1 MAEPNTTDR
10 RGLRGY
16 LLLAG
21 LIAAAALIFNIDAI
35 ADLTRDHMDLVAM
48 VHEAPRVRV
57 GTPVWVEGVDVG
69 RVSSVGLAPRST
81 GDADGGRR
89 VAIGLRLEGRAGAL
103 VRGDSDV
110 YTAARRFVGQ
120 PIVYVTAGS
129 PDAPEL
135 SDGDTIRGRERP
147 SPEDLLARTTELP
160 AALDSL
166 FRSID
171 RIRSLGDARTG
182 EIGALVEQTVAVTR
196 VARALSTDLD
206 RGSLG
211 RLLDDPVLSARIES
225 LRRRVGQLETAV
237 DETMARY
244 TGPDALL
251 ADRLVQLSRRTDS
264 LGSEL
269 AALQERLD
277 TGAGLLA
284 RMNRDSALQVA
295 VGGVQAQID
304 TLVAEA
310 QSIALQMIVP

>member
-1 MAEPNTTDR
+1 MAEPNTADR

-21 LIAAAALIFNIDAI
+21 LVAAAALIFNIDAI

-69 RVSSVGLAPRST
+69 RVSSVGLAPRSP
-81 GDADGGRR
+81 GDPDGGSR

-120 PIVYVTAGS
+120 PVVHVTAGS
-129 PDAPEL
+129 PDAPEV

-147 SPEDLLARTTELP
+147 SPEDMLARTTEFP

-166 FRSID
+166 FGSID
-171 RIRSLGDARTG
+171 RIRSFGAARRG
-182 EIGALVEQTVAVTR
+182 EIGALVEQTVAVTQ
-196 VARALSTDLD
+196 VARALSTDLE

-211 RLLDDPVLSARIES
+211 RLLDDPVFSARIES
-225 LRRRVGQLETAV
+225 LRRRVGQLETAA
-237 DETMARY
+237 DETVARY
-244 TGPDALL
+244 TGPDAVL
-251 ADRLVQLSRRTDS
+251 ADRLAELSTRADS
-264 LGSEL
+264 VGSEL
-269 AALQERLD
+269 AALQEQLD

-310 QSIALQMIVP
+310 QSIALRMIVP